1 MVNVILVAPSLVST
15 PVMIRHVLLLTA
27 IASSAAFAE
36 ERLSFN
42 RDIRP
47 ILSENCF
54 ACHGFDSKKREADLR
69 LDTAEGAYA
78 AKDGAFPIKPGDL
91 AKSEVWQR
99 IITDDADDLMPPP
112 KSHKKLTAAQK
123 DIIKRWIE
131 QGAAYQNHWAF
142 ERPVSSSRFQ
152 VSGSRQDGLKPET
165 QKLETAIDSFLLER
179 LAKEKLAFA
188 GEADRETL
196 VRRVS
201 FTLTGLPPTLAELDA
216 YLKDGDYEAMVD
228 RYLKSPRFGEEM
240 ARHWLDVARYA
251 DTHGLHLDNERNM
264 WPYRDWVVKAFNE
277 NLPFDQFTVWQIAGD
292 QLPNATRDQLIA
304 TGFSRCNVTTS
315 EGGAIDEEYRHLYAV
330 DRAATLTTAWLGLTG
345 GCAQCHDHKYDPLT
359 MSEFYSLYAFF
370 FSSADPPMDKN
381 INTTEPY
388 LRLPTPEQQKALE
401 DSAKAEADALKK
413 LEAYVKEIDYQD
425 PATLKLAPAAQT
437 TTQVIF
443 DDEFAP
449 GSETR
454 NTTRNAS
461 VWLNQPAFGPK
472 SGRRVLQISNGQ
484 FSQETITPV
493 LVPVILGDSPRVSAW
508 VRLDPLNTP
517 RVISIEL
524 NGRRILWGDARVFDA
539 TTYGKE
545 DAITAG
551 ALPQPGVWTLL
562 SFDPGTLGLKAGSRI
577 SSIAVQQVGGTVVW
591 DLCAVTGQIQ
601 PSADPLASFT
611 AWWKAVSAGKKQP
624 PEVPASLVGTLMMD
638 PARLHQTRLAAL
650 NSKLPKP
657 QANPTPEAAAAFARQ
672 KAAAEREAGAAAA
685 REREA
690 LLRFYLARIGN
701 PTSDEHARHR
711 TTWEMARVA
720 RSAAD
725 LAIPGTFIFRDEEK
739 PRETFIAMRGAYNKL
754 GDKVEPAT
762 PAAFHPLKKS
772 GSRAT
777 RLDLARWLV
786 ASENPMTAR
795 VTVNRFWQQV
805 FGIGL
810 VKTSH
815 DFGSQGEPPSHPE
828 LLDHLA
834 VSFQKSGWNVK
845 QLIKQLVM
853 TQAFKQ
859 ASPVES
865 HLLSLDPEN
874 RLLARGPRVR
884 LDAEQ
889 IRDNAL
895 FVSGL
900 INLEMGGRGVR
911 TYQPPNIWEP
921 VGYGDSNTRYYLQDH
936 GPALYRRSLYSFLK
950 RTAPPPFM
958 SNFDA
963 PNREQSCTRRER
975 SNTPMQALQ
984 LLNDVQHFEAARAL
998 AERVLAEGGQDDS
1011 AKLSWL
1017 FRSVSSRKPDAKEI
1031 SMLAAALVKQRELY
1045 QKDPRAAEKALHV
1058 GESTPKKVAAPVE
1071 TAAWTL
1077 IANLVLNLDETVTR
1091 N

>member
-1 MVNVILVAPSLVST
+1 
-15 PVMIRHVLLLTA
+15 MIRPAFFLPLL
-27 IASSAAFAE
+27 ASALAAE
-36 ERLSFN
+36 EPLSFN

-54 ACHGFDSKKREADLR
+54 ACHGFDSKKREAELR
-69 LDTAEGAYA
+69 LDTPEGAYT

-99 IITDDADDLMPPP
+99 IITSDEDDLMPPP
-112 KSHKKLTAAQK
+112 KSHKKLTQKQK
-123 DIIKRWIE
+123 DTLKLWIE
-131 QGAAYQNHWAF
+131 QGAPYQKHWAF
-142 ERPVSSSRFQ
+142 ERPVSSSKFQ
-152 VSGSRQDGLKPET
+152 VSGSKLDHLKPAT
-165 QKLETAIDSFLLER
+165 QKLETLIDSFLLER
-179 LAKEKLAFA
+179 LAKDKLTFA
-188 GEADRETL
+188 DEADKETL
-196 VRRVS
+196 IRRVS

-216 YLKDGDYEAMVD
+216 FLKDQSHPSDQSYERMVD
-228 RYLKSPRFGEEM
+228 RYLSSLRFGEEM

-264 WPYRDWVVKAFNE
+264 WAYRDWVVRAFNE
-277 NLPFDQFTVWQIAGD
+277 NLPFDQFTIWQIAGD

-359 MSEFYSLYAFF
+359 TAEFYSLYAFF

-388 LRLPTPEQQKALE
+388 LRLPTPEQQKAL
-401 DSAKAEADALKK
+401 DEAIAVENAALKA
-413 LEAYVKEIDYQD
+413 LDDA
-425 PATLKLAPAAQT
+425 APKVEKNGSKPET
-437 TTQVIF
+437 ITQVLF
-443 DDEFAP
+443 DDVFAY
-449 GSETR
+449 GAETR

-461 VWLNQPAFGPK
+461 AWLNKPEFGAK
-472 SGRRVLQISNGQ
+472 SGNRVLQLSNGQ
-484 FSQETITPV
+484 FSEENITPT
-493 LVPVILGDSPRVSAW
+493 LTPVVLGDSPRFSVW

-517 RVISIEL
+517 RTISVEL
-524 NGRRILWGDARVFDA
+524 NNKRVVWGDGSVF
-539 TTYGKE
+539 TG
-545 DAITAG
+545 TAYAQEG
-551 ALPQPGVWTLL
+551 DVVVGPLPKRSEWTQL
-562 SFDPGTLGLKAGSRI
+562 SFDPAVLGLKAGTRI
-577 SSIAVQQVGGTVVW
+577 SVVSVQQFGGT
-591 DLCAVTGQIQ
+591 AVFDRGEFSGQTA
-601 PSADPLASFT
+601 PDKHALTSFAT
-611 AWWKAVSAGKKQP
+611 WWKQAAAGKKNP
-624 PEVPASLVGTLMMD
+624 PELP
-638 PARLHQTRLAAL
+638 AAL
-650 NSKLPKP
+650 AKTL
-657 QANPTPEAAAAFARQ
+657 ATAPEKVTDAKQ
-672 KAAAEREAGAAAA
+672 
-685 REREA
+685 REA
-690 LLRFYLARIGN
+690 LLRFYLARIAQPVN
-701 PTSDEHARHR
+701 DDLAKRRVAWENAR
-711 TTWEMARVA
+711 AA

-725 LAIPGTFIFRDEEK
+725 LAIPGTFIFRDAET
-739 PRETFIAMRGAYNKL
+739 PRDTFIAMRGAYNKL
-754 GDKVEPAT
+754 GEKVEPTT

-772 GSRAT
+772 GARAS
-777 RLDLARWLV
+777 RLDLANWLV
-786 ASENPMTAR
+786 APENPMTAR

-828 LLDHLA
+828 LLDDLA
-834 VSFQKSGWNVK
+834 VRFQKGGWNVK

-853 TQAFKQ
+853 TKAFKQ

-865 HLLSLDPEN
+865 NLLSLDPDN
-874 RLLARGPRVR
+874 RLLARGPRIR

-936 GPALYRRSLYSFLK
+936 GASLYRRSLYSFLK

-984 LLNDVQHFEAARAL
+984 LMNDVQHFEASRAL
-998 AERVLAEGGQDDS
+998 AERVLAEAGQDDE
-1011 AKLSWL
+1011 KRLHWL
-1017 FRSVSSRKPDAKEI
+1017 FRTVLSRKPDAKQF
-1031 SMLAAALVKQRELY
+1031 SMLTAALAKQRELY
-1045 QKDPRAAEKALHV
+1045 QKDPKAAEKAISV
-1058 GESTPKKVAAPVE
+1058 GESTPKKIAAHPE